1 MYNPNDKPVFTVPPL
16 ACDAH
21 FHIFGPRAKYPLMGE
36 QRNPCPDDN
45 LPDYKQYRKILGL
58 QRGVIVQPS
67 NYSGDNSCTLDMV
80 AALGA
85 ENYRAIVDI
94 TEDVSD
100 ADLERLHSCGVRGV
114 RINTKPI
121 QPLTPGLAEEVAK
134 RTKAMEPVCKR
145 MGWSIDY
152 LFADWLTF
160 EMIPYLEKVRV
171 PFTIAHIGMN
181 KGCHGVTSGGFKKLL
196 GFLRNGE
203 GYCWI
208 KLTAPYRCSLHPK
221 YADIVPL
228 AQEVIAAAENRII
241 WGSDIP
247 HMGWMDSDS
256 IHLFNML
263 RDCAPDEK
271 TRNRILV
278 DNPAALYG
286 L

>member
-1 MYNPNDKPVFTVPPL
+1 MSTSNDKPSFVVPPL

-21 FHIFGPRAKYPLMGE
+21 FHIFGPLAKYPLVGE
-36 QRNPCPDDN
+36 QRNPFPGDN
-45 LPDYKQYRKILGL
+45 EESYREYCKILGL

-67 NYSGDNSCTLDMV
+67 NYSGDNSCTLDAV

-94 TEDVSD
+94 TPEITD
-100 ADLERLHSCGVRGV
+100 AELERLHEQGVRGV

-121 QPLTPGLAEEVAK
+121 QPLTKGLPELVAK
-134 RTKAMEPVCKR
+134 RTAAIEPICKR

-152 LFADWLTF
+152 LFADWLTC

-171 PFTIAHIGMN
+171 PFSIAHIGMN
-181 KGCHGVTSGGFKKLL
+181 KGCHGTSTGGFRKLVD
-196 GFLRNGE
+196 FLRLGE

-208 KLTAPYRCSLHPK
+208 KLTAPYRCSLDPN

-247 HMGWMDSDS
+247 HMGFMDSNS
-256 IHLFNML
+256 IQLFNLM
-263 RDCAPDEK
+263 RDFAPDEK

-278 DNPAALYG
+278 DNPAELYG
-286 L
+286 F